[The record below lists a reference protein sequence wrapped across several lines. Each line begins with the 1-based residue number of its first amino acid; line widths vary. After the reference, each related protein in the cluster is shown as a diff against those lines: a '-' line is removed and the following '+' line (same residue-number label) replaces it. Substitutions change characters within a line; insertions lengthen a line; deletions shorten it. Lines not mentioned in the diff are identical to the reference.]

1 MLVKAS
7 GTLALQAS
15 SMAMGFATTVLLARL
30 LGAELY
36 GRYVFALA
44 WASVLIIPAILGLD
58 RFLVRGIATYDVRQ
72 RWDLMK
78 GLLRRT
84 NQLVLCSSLVI
95 ALGGWIVA
103 FVWLSP
109 SLRWPFCVA
118 MLLIPVTCLTL
129 LRQGAMQAYGRVVS
143 GQLPEYVV
151 RPILILLGIAALDA
165 VGGNALTPTSA
176 LSVNVAGVAVAF
188 AVGIVLLKR
197 ALPSAL
203 RESRAQYRT
212 REWIA
217 ASLPMMLV
225 SGIWAAN
232 SYLTIVLVGVTQNP
246 RAAGVFSVVQKGG
259 ELIVILLVAANMSL
273 APVIARLQAHGDR
286 LSLEYAT
293 QRIAKA
299 AFIASTPIAAAF
311 LVFPGV
317 YLGIFGAGFGA
328 GSTALTI
335 IAVGQLVNAAAGP
348 AGNVLLMTGHER
360 VAVKGIAM
368 GLLTN
373 LVVGLVLIP
382 PFGVTG
388 AATAFTASLIV
399 WNVALVVSVRRR
411 LGINA
416 TAFRVLS
423 RPLRLCRRA

>member
-1 MLVKAS
+1 
-7 GTLALQAS
+7 
-15 SMAMGFATTVLLARL
+15 
-30 LGAELY
+30 
-36 GRYVFALA
+36 
-44 WASVLIIPAILGLD
+44 
-58 RFLVRGIATYDVRQ
+58 
-72 RWDLMK
+72 
-78 GLLRRT
+78 
-84 NQLVLCSSLVI
+84 
-95 ALGGWIVA
+95 
-103 FVWLSP
+103 
-109 SLRWPFCVA
+109 
-118 MLLIPVTCLTL
+118 
-129 LRQGAMQAYGRVVS
+129 MQAYGRVVS

-165 VGGNALTPTSA
+165 VGGDALTPTSA

-188 AVGIVLLKR
+188 AVGVVLLKR

-423 RPLRLCRRA
+423 RPLRLYRRA